1 MKHSPSL
8 FASCLIASIS
18 FLSLETCRAEDRKE
32 ELIFPLDAQHNH
44 APGIVELPDGEL
56 LVSWYRGSGERKADD
71 VKVLGSRKK
80 PGEAKWSEPFLMVDT
95 PELPDCNTCMMV
107 DQNGQLFLFWPVIL
121 ANTWESCLTQV
132 AVSTDYSG
140 TGSPQW
146 KRRETLFL
154 KPKDFGPEVLGK
166 LDTFLQS
173 NNIQLDAKQ
182 QAGVELVK
190 SRLNDKLYQRLGWQ
204 PRCKPTVLRSGRIL
218 LPLYTDTFSI
228 SLMAI
233 SDDGGLT
240 WRASGPLIGYGNIQ
254 PAVVERQ
261 DGTLV
266 AYMRENGFTGKIRIC
281 ESRDQGE
288 SWTDAFS
295 SELANPGSGLDAVRL
310 QNGRWML
317 IYNDTL
323 DGRHR
328 LAVSVSEDEGKSWRW
343 TKHLEDSPG
352 HSYHYPAIIQGKDGT
367 IHAVYSYF
375 VPQGKSMKHVAFDEA
390 WVTSQSIPVQPIP

>member
-166 LDTFLQS
+166 LDKFLQS

-328 LAVSVSEDEGKSWRW
+328 LAVSVSEDEGKSWR
-343 TKHLEDSPG
+343 
-352 HSYHYPAIIQGKDGT
+352 
-367 IHAVYSYF
+367 
-375 VPQGKSMKHVAFDEA
+375 
-390 WVTSQSIPVQPIP
+390 